1 MGRIT
6 RASGFRLF
14 VVLAAI
20 AAPAT
25 AFAHAKLTTPKPR
38 LDSDGI
44 KLGPCGGTP
53 RTKSFQQYQPG
64 QSIPVTWRE
73 GIDHGGCFDV
83 LFSPAND
90 TGWVR
95 LGRYDD
101 TDIAAQYA
109 DASTTK
115 MVTLPNMKCE
125 SCTLAVRQLM
135 NTGDVL
141 CNANTQDEMDGG
153 VPTYFS
159 CADIR
164 VGDFPD
170 AAPSENDGGT
180 VTPPADSGLPT
191 TTPTD
196 GGGKFVD
203 ASDEGSSGSA
213 GRPGLRSGEGGGCS
227 VAMGATTGLSFG
239 VTAALLALALGR
251 RRRRKSPPK
260 A

>member
-1 MGRIT
+1 MGRIKS
-6 RASGFRLF
+6 ASGFRLF

-25 AFAHAKLTTPKPR
+25 AFAHAKLTAPKPR
-38 LDSDGI
+38 LDDDGI
-44 KLGPCGGTP
+44 KIGPCGGTP

-64 QSIPVTWRE
+64 QTVAVTWRE

-90 TGWVR
+90 MNWVR

-101 TDIAAQYA
+101 SNLPAPTVYA

-115 MVTLPNMKCE
+115 MVTLPNVKCE
-125 SCTLAVRQLM
+125 NCTLALRQLM
-135 NTGDVL
+135 NTNDAL

-170 AAPSENDGGT
+170 ASPSQDDGGT
-180 VTPPADSGLPT
+180 VTPPKDSGT
-191 TTPTD
+191 STTPTD

-203 ASDEGSSGSA
+203 GGGGSSGSS
-213 GRPGLRSGEGGGCS
+213 GRPDLKSGDGGGCS
-227 VAMGATTGLSFG
+227 MAMGATSGISFG
-239 VTAALLALALGR
+239 VAGALLALALVR
-251 RRRRKSPPK
+251 RRRNRSK
-260 A
+260 